1 MLLGVFLI
9 IWWCY
14 VFSENNLRDEWMI
27 ATLVLLDRLAQ
38 KKCTT
43 SMVNRTSKAFSCSIS
58 KAQPDDCADVHVEWL
73 AAMLCVFKISSA
85 AAELQI
91 GLKDLIYRLVGL
103 AGDP

>member
-43 SMVNRTSKAFSCSIS
+43 SIS
-58 KAQPDDCADVHVEWL
+58 KALPDDCAEVHPLHVEWL

-85 AAELQI
+85 PTELQI